1 MARPKKKQVDPV
13 LAEKLIEVLT
23 SGATVKDSCA
33 YVGISTE
40 QFYNDLERF
49 DDFRDKIE
57 KARATAKVSSVAII
71 RTASKTNWQA
81 AAWFLERSDP
91 ASWGR
96 KDMILTLGLDP
107 AMLKDLKKAA
117 DIKGVDLA
125 AVFQEM
131 INEFANVNVDSTR
144 DSEE

>member
-23 SGATVKDSCA
+23 SGSTVKDSCA

-49 DDFRDKIE
+49 PDFRDAIE

-71 RTASKTNWQA
+71 RQASKTNWQA

-91 ASWGR
+91 ANWGR
-96 KDMILTLGLDP
+96 KDVLLTLGIDP
-107 AMLKDLKKAA
+107 ALLKDLKKSA
-117 DIKGVDLA
+117 DSKGISLPEL
-125 AVFQEM
+125 FQEL
-131 INEFANVNVDSTR
+131 INEFANVDSSGN
-144 DSEE
+144 SEE